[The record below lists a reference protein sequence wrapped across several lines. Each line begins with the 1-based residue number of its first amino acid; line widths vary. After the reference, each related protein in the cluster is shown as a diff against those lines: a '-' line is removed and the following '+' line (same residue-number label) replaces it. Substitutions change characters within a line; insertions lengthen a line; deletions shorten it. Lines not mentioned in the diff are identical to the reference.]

1 MCVCVC
7 VCIQYALRTTTIAPS
22 FPTPPRSHHTHIF
35 YLPPTGPPHCT
46 PGDSSLGGAS
56 LGLSG
61 ACLGLGDG
69 GTKKKKKKVGK
80 TNSASLE
87 FSRRSLIAE
96 LERNG
101 GRMKSRNIAKKYKVF
116 LKDPVKK
123 EQNKQKLAAWCKELT
138 VVEDTKDQGKVL
150 VLLSV
155 KELKQK
161 GIQR

>member
-1 MCVCVC
+1 M
-7 VCIQYALRTTTIAPS
+7 
-22 FPTPPRSHHTHIF
+22 
-35 YLPPTGPPHCT
+35 
-46 PGDSSLGGAS
+46 
-56 LGLSG
+56 
-61 ACLGLGDG
+61 
-69 GTKKKKKKVGK
+69 GK